1 MASKLAAFLAELKRR
16 KVYHVG
22 IAYAVIGAILGGVAN
37 DFLPNLGA
45 PSWAIAFIILLIL
58 LGLPIALVLAWAYEV
73 RPEEEEPPLLTQK
86 EILSLS
92 GSDPSTSTTAA
103 EQRKSIVVLPFDN
116 LSPDPGD
123 AYFSDGLTE
132 EVITKLSYIRSMRVV
147 SRTSAMALRD
157 TQKNARAI
165 AEELGVQY
173 VLEGSVRKAGTKLR
187 ITAQLI
193 EAKADEHLWAESYDR
208 DLEDIF
214 HVQTD
219 VAETIARVLR
229 TEFSETEQER
239 VRRIPT
245 GNLRAYNSYVRAHQ
259 AAESFMPE
267 DLADAEELV
276 QEAIRLDPEF
286 AQAHA
291 ALAELCCTSGFYA
304 NERPS
309 HLYPKMAAAATRAL
323 ELDPLAGEAHV
334 ALALNRYY
342 YEWDWDGA
350 EVEWA
355 RALELSPDYSY
366 MYRFRASVLWSR
378 GRFQE
383 AEAAVRRGLVLDP
396 LSPSLQQV
404 LGEVLAASGRL
415 REAVQWLE
423 GAVKRWPKYPL
434 LHTWLGIACMYAGE
448 PEAGL
453 RHAEAAHA
461 LSSDIPFIEAIRG
474 ILLVGTDRMAEA
486 REVLEDLKASARNK
500 YVDPYN
506 LFTLTVALDGF
517 DAAVPYLDEA
527 VEVRSFFVPYLGV
540 TRRFRPFHSVPR
552 FRGILDRVHPGVV
565 FEA

>member
-1 MASKLAAFLAELKRR
+1 MASKLSLFLAELKRR
-16 KVYHVG
+16 KVYHV
-22 IAYAVIGAILGGVAN
+22 AAVYAAVGVAISIAVP
-37 DFLPNLGA
+37 DLFGA
-45 PSWAIAFIILLIL
+45 FGFPSWAAPLVIVVITIGF
-58 LGLPIALVLAWAYEV
+58 PIAVVLAWAYEV
-73 RPEEEEPPLLTQK
+73 KPEGPRQAGAVPAPVVATSE
-86 EILSLS
+86 
-92 GSDPSTSTTAA
+92 SD
-103 EQRKSIVVLPFDN
+103 RKSIVVLPFDN
-116 LSPDPGD
+116 MSPDPAD

-132 EVITKLSYIRSMRVV
+132 EIITKLSYIRSMRVV
-147 SRTSAMALRD
+147 SRTSAMALRG

-173 VLEGSVRKAGTKLR
+173 VLEGSVRKAGAKLR

-193 EAKADEHLWAESYDR
+193 EARADEHLWAESYDR

-219 VAETIARVLR
+219 VAENIAQVLR

-239 VRRIPT
+239 VRRVPT
-245 GNLRAYNSYVRAHQ
+245 GNLKAYDSYVRAHK
-259 AAESFMPE
+259 AAESFLPE

-366 MYRFRASVLWSR
+366 MYTFRASVLYSR
-378 GRFQE
+378 GCFEE
-383 AEAAVRRGLVLDP
+383 AETAVRRGLVLDP
-396 LSPSLQQV
+396 LSPMLHQV
-404 LGEVLAASGRL
+404 LGEVLAMSGRS
-415 REAVQWLE
+415 REAIRWLE
-423 GAVKRWPKYPL
+423 GSVRRWPKYPL
-434 LHTWLGIACMYAGE
+434 LHLWLAIACSYAGE

-453 RHAEAAHA
+453 RHAETAHA
-461 LSSDIPFIEAIRG
+461 LASDIPFIDAIRG
-474 ILLVGTDRMAEA
+474 MILVRADRAAEA
-486 REVLEDLKASARNK
+486 RDVLEDLKASARNK

-506 LFTLTVALDGF
+506 LFSLTVSLDGF
-517 DAAVPYLDEA
+517 DAAAPYLDEA
-527 VEVRSFFVPYLGV
+527 VEVRSLFVPYLGV
-540 TRRFRPFHSVPR
+540 TPRWRPLHSVPR
-552 FRGILDRVHPGVV
+552 FRAVLDKVHPGVV
-565 FEA
+565 FET